1 VVALVQSH
9 YQSADRRL
17 VTDKKKKMELISL
30 VLIET
35 TAIVLAHYTVIGID
49 YVVDVVKSKLR

>member
-1 VVALVQSH
+1 
-9 YQSADRRL
+9 
-17 VTDKKKKMELISL
+17 MELISL